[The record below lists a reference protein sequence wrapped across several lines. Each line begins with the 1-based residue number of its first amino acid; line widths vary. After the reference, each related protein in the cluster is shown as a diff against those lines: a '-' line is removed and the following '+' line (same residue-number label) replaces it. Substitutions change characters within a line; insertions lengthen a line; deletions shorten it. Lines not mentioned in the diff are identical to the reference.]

1 MPKDTEVPLHDG
13 LPAILSID
21 NMAGGA
27 VYEMFNEALKRLA
40 ANVGDVNTEPT
51 QKRKIVLTIEAEPY
65 KDRSGAEYK
74 VRVDTKLAGLRPAE
88 STMYFAKRGGEHLA
102 FGRNTKQE
110 EIQFDMG
117 PTPVPDKPKA
127 N

>member
-1 MPKDTEVPLHDG
+1 MEKEKAAPVHDG
-13 LPAILSID
+13 LPELLSID
-21 NMAGGA
+21 NMASGA

-40 ANVGDVNTEPT
+40 ANVADPNTEPT
-51 QKRKIVLTIEAEPY
+51 QKRKLTLTIDVTPY

-74 VRVDTKLAGLRPAE
+74 ARVDAKLAGLKPAE
-88 STMYFAKRGGEHLA
+88 ANMYFANRGGEFLA

-110 EIQFDMG
+110 EIQFEMQ
-117 PTPVPDKPKA
+117 PAPVETKPRA